1 MAYIIKT
8 SKLFEKDFAR
18 LDSITQSKI
27 LVILEKM
34 RNNPFFNAKKLKNI
48 DAGIFR
54 TRVGDFRIRFDVTK
68 NNIYL
73 YCVRHRKEVYKK

>member
-1 MAYIIKT
+1 MLYILKT
-8 SKLFEKDFAR
+8 SKLFEKDFAD
-18 LDSITQSKI
+18 LDSITQSKV

-34 RNNPFFNAKKLKNI
+34 RNNPFFNTKKLKNT
-48 DAGIFR
+48 DVGIFR
-54 TRVGDFRIRFDVTK
+54 TRIGDFRIRFDVIK